1 MTFHSVLVTQT
12 VVGVLGLVPS
22 YLLGIASVMS
32 AAIGEK
38 HLKLAGFVV
47 GTGLALPV
55 VLAVSLIA
63 MWVAH
68 AYGWE
73 RTAVG
78 LVVLPWVH
86 LAVLILATL
95 GLFR

>member
-32 AAIGEK
+32 AANGEK

-47 GTGLALPV
+47 GAGLALPV
-55 VLAVSLIA
+55 MLAVSLIA

-68 AYGWE
+68 SYGWE
-73 RTAVG
+73 RAAMG
-78 LVVLPWVH
+78 FVVLPWVH
-86 LAVLILATL
+86 LLVLILGTL
-95 GLFR
+95 ALFR